1 MANLKISLTARN
13 NMMDEITGYAGSNA
27 LILIYTGTQPAG
39 GAAAS
44 GTLLGTL
51 TCASTFAPSASGGA
65 ITLNSITG
73 DSSSDATGQAAW
85 FRLTQSDTTWVLD
98 GDITV
103 TGGGG
108 DLTLDSL
115 SIVIGGSINLAGPN
129 TFTASNPA

>member
-1 MANLKISLTARN
+1 MDALTT
-13 NMMDEITGYAGSNA
+13 EAGANA

-39 GAAAS
+39 GGAPS

-51 TCASTFAPSASGGA
+51 TCAATFAPAASGGV
-65 ITLNSITG
+65 ITLNAVTG
-73 DSSSDATGQAAW
+73 DNSADATGTAAW
-85 FRLTQSDTTWVLD
+85 FRLTQSDTTWVMD

-115 SIVIGGSINLAGPN
+115 SVVIGGTISLGGPN
-129 TFTASNPA
+129 TLTAPNAA